1 MAQRFYDTQTAQIRD
16 FVPLREGEASV
27 YYCGATVQGMPH
39 VGHVRSAIVFDILIR
54 WLEATGLK
62 VTSVRNVTD
71 IDDKIL
77 DRSVASQAE
86 DFAASALYPADEQWW
101 ALAYRFEKAFD
112 SAYLSLGVRRPT
124 YEPRATG
131 HITEMFALI
140 ERLIERGHA
149 YPATD
154 GSGDVYFD
162 VRSWERYGELTRQR
176 VEDMQDAPDADPR
189 GKRDPRDFALW
200 KGTKQGEPTTAS
212 WHSPWGRGRP
222 GWHLEC
228 SAMSTKYLG
237 AEFDIHGGG
246 LDLRFPHHENEL
258 AQSTAAGDPFARFW
272 LHNGLVTYE
281 GEKMSKSVGNT
292 ISPEQ
297 MLGMARPKAVRYFLG
312 QAHYRSQLDYRP
324 GALDEA
330 AAAVERVESFVA
342 RARAAHAEPETPTG
356 PLADAAPAA
365 FRAAMEDDLA
375 VPQALAVLHE
385 TVRAGNSALA
395 AGDAETVRARLSEVT
410 AMTRILGLDDVPEPN
425 TAGTGPEATALDALV
440 RSQLEARAQARAE
453 KDWASADRIR
463 DALAAAGI
471 EVSDGSDGA
480 TWSLRG

>member
-1 MAQRFYDTQTAQIRD
+1 MAQRFYDTRTAQIRD
-16 FVPLREGEASV
+16 FEPLVPGEASV

-54 WLEATGLK
+54 WLEATGLR

-77 DRSVASQAE
+77 DRS
-86 DFAASALYPADEQWW
+86 AASHEAGFEASDLYPAREPWW

-112 SAYLSLGVRRPT
+112 AAYLALGVRRPT

-131 HITEMFALI
+131 HVPEMFALI

-149 YPATD
+149 YPAQD

-200 KGTKQGEPTTAS
+200 KGAKPGEPATAV
-212 WHSPWGRGRP
+212 WESPWGAGRP

-258 AQSTAAGDPFARFW
+258 AQSAAAGDGFARFW
-272 LHNGLVTYE
+272 LHNGLVTYG

-292 ISPEQ
+292 ISPEE
-297 MLGMARPKAVRYFLG
+297 MLNMARPTAVRYFLG

-330 AAAVERVESFVA
+330 EAAVERIEGFTA
-342 RARAAHAEPETPTG
+342 RSRAAGAVPPAPDG
-356 PLADAAPAA
+356 ALADRVPVA
-365 FRAAMEDDLA
+365 FRAAMEDDLN
-375 VPQALAVLHE
+375 VPQALAALHE
-385 TVRAGNSALA
+385 AVRAGNSALA
-395 AGDAETVRARLSEVT
+395 GQDLDAAAARLAEVE
-410 AMTRILGLDDVPEPN
+410 AMTAVLGLDDVPEGDVAA
-425 TAGTGPEATALDALV
+425 AGPVSDALDSLV
-440 RSQLEARAQARAE
+440 RSQIEARAQARAD
-453 KDWASADRIR
+453 KDWATADRIR
-463 DALAAAGI
+463 EALAAAGVVV
-471 EVSDGSDGA
+471 EDGADGA
-480 TWSLRG
+480 TWRLAD